1 MITKKEKDEILNF
14 AYKKATGDNY
24 EAPKESEAEIKY
36 KNLDSTIVSFAILVF
51 FLFLALFLVL
61 YVINASPFLSFVTII
76 YTHIL
81 PVIAIFTLGYVG
93 SGATLKILSLKKDR
107 YKLKDNPKLRF
118 TIKLISALFLTLIL
132 LLILL

>member
-1 MITKKEKDEILNF
+1 MISKKEKDEILNF

-24 EAPKESEAEIKY
+24 EAPKESEETIKY
-36 KNLDSTIVSFAILVF
+36 KNLDSTIVSFSILVF
-51 FLFLALFLVL
+51 FLFLALFLAL
-61 YVINASPFLSFVTII
+61 YIINASPFLGFVTVI

-93 SGATLKILSLKKDR
+93 SGLILKILSFKQDR
-107 YKLKDNPKLRF
+107 FRFKDNLKLRF
-118 TIKLISALFLTLIL
+118 KIKLVSALFLTLIL

>member
-1 MITKKEKDEILNF
+1 MISKKEKDEILNF
-14 AYKKATGDNY
+14 AYKKSTGDGY

-36 KNLDSTIVSFAILVF
+36 KNIDSTIVSFAILVF
-51 FLFLALFLVL
+51 FLFLALFLAL
-61 YVINASPFLSFVTII
+61 YVINASPLLGFLTII

-93 SGATLKILSLKKDR
+93 SGLILKILMLKEDR
-107 YKLKDNPKLRF
+107 YKLKGNPKLRF
-118 TIKLISALFLTLIL
+118 TIKLVSALFLTLIL